1 MSDYKVSTINLG
13 EDLKKFY
20 YLYFQGHFNV
30 RACRNKALK
39 NATNAQVKLKIHSE
53 HLNFRDSVNW
63 LGGDCNFETSE
74 GLFVDEF
81 CLNILDD
88 GNFTAEIC
96 EEIKGTEHY
105 K

>member
-1 MSDYKVSTINLG
+1 M
-13 EDLKKFY
+13 
-20 YLYFQGHFNV
+20 
-30 RACRNKALK
+30 ACRNQALK
-39 NATNAQVKLKIHSE
+39 HPKNNEVKLKIHNE

-63 LGGDCNFETSE
+63 LNGNCDFNTTE

-81 CLNILDD
+81 CLNILED

-105 K
+105 R